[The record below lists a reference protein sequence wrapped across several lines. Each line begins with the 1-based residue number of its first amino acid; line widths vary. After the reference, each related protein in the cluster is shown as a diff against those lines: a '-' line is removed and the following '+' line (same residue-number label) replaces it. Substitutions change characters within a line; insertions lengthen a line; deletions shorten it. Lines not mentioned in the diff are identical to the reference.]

1 MFETALLTGGA
12 LQVRFTTTWSSAALA
27 EDGWTMEN
35 YTVVNLDAAVRQA
48 AGAKEIGDWETYL
61 KALLP
66 FTSYSVP
73 DALYIQTGSG
83 VWRQLVTAPEVES
96 GYFRVA
102 GGKLLWSD
110 RDQVAEDLGAL
121 RMKQGGYTGTGAV
134 GTQELNVEPKVLI
147 IGAKGKIS
155 DLDNDLQAGKD
166 NPLVL
171 LNGTSATKTF
181 YVGKTLLDSK
191 VSLKESTLTFSGNTN
206 PDYGDNTVRLMNRK
220 DVEYV
225 WTAIY

>member
-1 MFETALLTGGA
+1 
-12 LQVRFTTTWSSAALA
+12 
-27 EDGWTMEN
+27 MEH

-61 KALLP
+61 KVLLP

-110 RDQVAEDLGAL
+110 RDQVAEDLGTP

-134 GTQELNVEPKVLI
+134 GTQELNVAPKVLV
-147 IGAKGKIS
+147 IGQKGGS
-155 DLDNDLQAGKD
+155 QLD

-171 LNGTSATKTF
+171 LSGTSATRTF
-181 YVGKTLLDSK
+181 NVHYENGHYGGDNVLLDST
-191 VSLKESTLTFSGNTN
+191 VALSESTLTFSGTVN
-206 PDYGDNTVRLMNRK
+206 PDYGDDTVRLMNRK
-220 DVEYV
+220 GVEYV
-225 WTAIY
+225 WAAFY